1 MSEYEHWK
9 GKLKPIV
16 DKTAEQICKEYYNIE
31 ELNKDWWSDWEDAL
45 SDLGYKDGFAII
57 DGVIYETDLRE
68 QQDVDDFCLG
78 ELNEDGTISVH
89 VRFYNGGCSFNEAL
103 GYALEDAKSK
113 EE

>member
-9 GKLKPIV
+9 GKLKPV
-16 DKTAEQICKEYYNIE
+16 TDKTAEQLCKEYYGVN
-31 ELNKDWWSDWEDAL
+31 ELKDYYTDWYDAL
-45 SDLGYKDGFAII
+45 SDLCYKDGFAII
-57 DGVIYETDLRE
+57 DGVIYESDLRE
-68 QQDVDDFCLG
+68 QEDDFCLG

-103 GYALEDAKSK
+103 RYALENAKSK